1 MAKDNR
7 ITALYER
14 LSRDDEMQGESNSI
28 TNQKKYL
35 EDYAVQHGFGNI
47 QHFSDDGYS
56 GTNFNRP
63 AFNSLLTEIEAG
75 RVGTVI
81 VKDMSR
87 FGRNYLQVGFYTEMM
102 FPKKNV
108 RFIAVNNGV
117 DSANPADNDFT
128 PFLNIM
134 NEWYAKDTSKKIK
147 AVFKAKMR
155 DGKRV
160 SGAVPYGYYR
170 KPEDKQTLYVDEA
183 SASVVRRIFQLA
195 CDGMG
200 ATAIADTLSEDKI
213 LVPSAYAR
221 QNHPE
226 DCQCTNY
233 HDPYTWNATTV
244 GYILNRREYLGHTVL
259 GKTTRDNFKTKRK
272 RIANEDELLVFYN
285 THEAIIDQETYD
297 KAQRMRKRVSPR
309 RNSEKPAHRLSG
321 LLYCADCG
329 SRLAYINSKPKDGKI
344 YDSNQAFRC
353 SRYHNKYHSC
363 TGHYIKASTIEMLIY
378 QATKRVSQYVLK
390 DEKEFVEQLKA
401 QCELQC
407 EKDNTDDKKELLE
420 AKRRMMDLDDLIKGL
435 YENFTLG
442 RLPERQFNRLMT
454 EYDTEQSS
462 LEQRISELET
472 ATERISTKAVQID
485 KFVRLVKKYR
495 DFEELT
501 TPMLNDFIE
510 KVVIHEA
517 EGGRTKDRTQQVDI
531 YFNFIGNFVLPLSED
546 EVEAL
551 QSEEARRAEEI
562 AERKRKSSKK
572 STQKRN
578 QKRAEIKAKAEAE
591 AGDPEAMAEYKAIL
605 EKGRQNNRKRSEKMR
620 ELRMSD
626 PEYRAKMEEKERLA
640 LEREKK
646 RQERATKKKKIALAE
661 LKEQAEKGNQEAV
674 RELEERRAI
683 ARERSRKS
691 AEKRKQRAE
700 NGPEYAKYLEERNAV
715 YNRRHTARR
724 KEQMEALR
732 ARAEAG
738 DQEAQSQLAERKQYQ
753 VRATVKSYR
762 KMRDDALSGDP
773 IAKVR
778 YEKTLAMRREA
789 YHAKKSEQTA

>member
-56 GTNFNRP
+56 GTNLNRP

-213 LVPSAYAR
+213 LIPSAYAR

-401 QCELQC
+401 QYELQC

-546 EVEAL
+546 E
-551 QSEEARRAEEI
+551 
-562 AERKRKSSKK
+562 
-572 STQKRN
+572 
-578 QKRAEIKAKAEAE
+578 
-591 AGDPEAMAEYKAIL
+591 YKAIL
-605 EKGRQNNRKRSEKMR
+605 EKGRQNNRKRAEKMR

-700 NGPEYAKYLEERNAV
+700 NDPEYAKYLEERNAE

-789 YHAKKSEQTA
+789 YHAKKSKQTA